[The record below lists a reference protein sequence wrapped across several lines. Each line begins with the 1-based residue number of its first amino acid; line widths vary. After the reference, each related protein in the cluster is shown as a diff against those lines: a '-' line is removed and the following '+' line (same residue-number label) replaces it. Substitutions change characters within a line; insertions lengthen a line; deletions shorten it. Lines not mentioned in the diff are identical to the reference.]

1 MVFIADKGFYSEA
14 NIKAL
19 EGENL
24 KYLIP
29 LRRNNPAVDYGPLE
43 AGGFKRNLKHFAYQ
57 KRMIWYYKYSKDGRN
72 YITFLDDRLRVEEET
87 DYLQRI
93 ETHPDNYNEDGYFEK
108 LNSFGA
114 LTLAYADG
122 TSRVAACRC

>member
-1 MVFIADKGFYSEA
+1 VFIADKGFYSAA

-19 EGENL
+19 EEENL

-29 LRRNNPAVDYGPLE
+29 LRRNNLAVDYGPLE
-43 AGGFKRNLKHFAYQ
+43 ANEFKRNLKHFTYQ
-57 KRMIWYYKYSKDGRN
+57 KRIIWYYKYSKDGSN

-93 ETHPDNYNEDGYFEK
+93 ETRPDSYYYY
-108 LNSFGA
+108 A
-114 LTLAYADG
+114 LQVEAL
-122 TSRVAACRC
+122 